1 MYKYADEL
9 EGELYIFE
17 RAENRMNEEED
28 KKNRRDD
35 LQGADAKQI
44 KLLKKEYEEMMEGIK
59 ARKRVR
65 ISV

>member
-35 LQGADAKQI
+35 L
-44 KLLKKEYEEMMEGIK
+44 
-59 ARKRVR
+59 
-65 ISV
+65 